1 MPANLTDANAFTSPV
16 QVPAGSDPRALTY
29 LLTAFQALAN
39 RTHYLNKLANDVTE
53 RTFVV
58 SPHQAQFTGGWSRGN
73 LSLDSTANDAALYLH
88 LDFLPHGSVLKRV
101 RALVNPGSSN
111 TMSMDIRYRVLDFA
125 GPSEG
130 TDTGVELGLV
140 TSGTAVQALTTT
152 LLSETI
158 DRVGGKNYVAVIT
171 ASSSGGSSPD
181 TLWGFQIV
189 ADLVGI
195 GAF

>member
-1 MPANLTDANAFTSPV
+1 MPANLTDTDAFTSPV

-58 SPHQAQFTGGWSRGN
+58 SPHQAQFTTGWTRGN
-73 LSLDSTANDAALYLH
+73 TSLTSTSNSAVGRLP
-88 LDFLPHGSVLKRV
+88 LDFTT
-101 RALVNPGSSN
+101 PGS
-111 TMSMDIRYRVLDFA
+111 
-125 GPSEG
+125 G
-130 TDTGVELGLV
+130 TDIVVELGLV
-140 TSGTAVQALTTT
+140 TSGTALQVLTTT
-152 LLSETI
+152 ALSETI
-158 DRVGGKNYVAVIT
+158 NRVSGKNYVAILT
-171 ASSSGGSSPD
+171 ANSGAAGAND

>member
-1 MPANLTDANAFTSPV
+1 MPNNLTDVNAFTTPV
-16 QVPAGSDPRALTY
+16 QVPAGSDDAGLTY

-39 RTHYLNKLANDVTE
+39 RTNYLNKLANDVTE

-58 SPHQAQFTGGWSRGN
+58 SPHIATYVSGWYPGGTGVMEC
-73 LSLDSTANDAALYLH
+73 TANSSDITVA

-101 RALVNPGSSN
+101 RALVTPGANTMGMQIRSRELDFTTPGSGSN
-111 TMSMDIRYRVLDFA
+111 TAI
-125 GPSEG
+125 E
-130 TDTGVELGLV
+130 TGLV
-140 TSGTAVQALTTT
+140 SSGTALQVISSS

-158 DRVGGKNYVAVIT
+158 DRTSGKIYRVIVT
-171 ASSSGGSSPD
+171 SNSNASVSTD
-181 TLWGFQIV
+181 QLFGFQIV

>member
-1 MPANLTDANAFTSPV
+1 MPANLTDSNAFTTPV
-16 QVPAGSDPRALTY
+16 QVPTDSDDAGLTY

-39 RTHYLNKLANDVTE
+39 RTHFLNKLANDVTE

-58 SPHQAQFTGGWSRGN
+58 SPHQAQFTTGWTRSN
-73 LSLDSTANDAALYLH
+73 TSLTSTTNNAPLYLH
-88 LDFLPHGSVLKRV
+88 LDFLPNGAVLKRV
-101 RALVNPGSSN
+101 RVLVTPGAN
-111 TMSMDIRYRVLDFA
+111 TMSMDIRSRTLDFVTP
-125 GPSEG
+125 GSG
-130 TDTGVELGLV
+130 SDIGIELGTT
-140 TSGTAVQALTTT
+140 TSGTALQVLTST

-158 DRVGGKNYVAVIT
+158 DRSGGKNYVTVIT
-171 ASSSGGSSPD
+171 ANSSAGSSND